1 MKIPNFK
8 RPQRSLRFQFTLGVL
23 IMIVPL
29 IGMLYYYHFYSI
41 QVVREQVSD
50 SYKNTLSLYM
60 NQIDS
65 HLNDVDAYLNT
76 LAGAGT
82 GYSLVALELAEND
95 TEYYMAKSN
104 LYNQLNKDRN
114 LYELIDSFFVYAK
127 HREDYMD
134 LYSVGVTYEER
145 ELLKEYVSDIIK
157 KGDVPTGLKT
167 KRWRHAQ
174 VGKYQYLIN
183 IAVRGNM
190 YIGGWIRID
199 ELLKPLEALQLG
211 DGGAVLIADNQGLP
225 LTSTQLV
232 YDQGISLQGSPND
245 YYISGEAQHYLTVGM
260 ESYRG
265 NFQLV
270 ALIPERSILSNLP
283 YLKKVIWFITI
294 AMMIFIL
301 LGFYHIRKV
310 LLVPIKRI
318 LLVMS
323 RVRVGDWGVR
333 VKLEKDTEEF
343 RILGHSFNT
352 MMEEM
357 QTLRVNV
364 LEEQI
369 RKQREELQRLQLQVN
384 PHFFLNSLNIVYNLA
399 KVKNHHLIMEMS
411 DSLIDYFRFLFR
423 SNTSFVKLHEELEH
437 TRNYMHIQNLR
448 FPEQLV
454 WKLEAPD
461 YLGDIPVPP
470 LVIQSFV
477 ENSIKHA
484 ITMEEPLLIH
494 LSVGFA
500 EGSDGSK
507 IRIKI
512 QDTGKG
518 FAEPILRELQAGN
531 SVENKQGE
539 HTGIWNVQR
548 RLRLLYKEEVSIQ
561 FDNDRVT
568 GGAIVELVIPT
579 HPEKER
585 VQ

>member
-1 MKIPNFK
+1 MPIFK

-29 IGMLYYYHFYSI
+29 IGMLFYYHFYSI

-65 HLNDVDAYLNT
+65 NLNDIDAYLNT
-76 LAGAGT
+76 LAGPGS
-82 GYSLVALELAEND
+82 GYSLVALQLADDD

-104 LYNQLNKDRN
+104 LYNQLNKDRT

-134 LYSVGVTYEER
+134 LYSAGVTYGER
-145 ELLKEYVSDIIK
+145 ELLKEYVSHIIE
-157 KGDVPTGLKT
+157 KGDIPAGIKT
-167 KRWRHAQ
+167 KRWRHAK
-174 VGKYQYLIN
+174 VGQYQYLIN
-183 IAVRGNM
+183 IAFMGDM
-190 YIGGWIRID
+190 YVGGWIRID

-211 DGGAVLIADNQGLP
+211 DGGTVLIADNEGLP
-225 LTSTQLV
+225 LTNTQLV
-232 YDQGISLQGSPND
+232 YDQGISLQRSPND
-245 YYISGEAQHYLTVGM
+245 YYISGEAQRYLTVGM

-283 YLKKVIWFITI
+283 YLKKVIWLITI
-294 AMMIFIL
+294 VVLIFIP
-301 LGFYHIRKV
+301 LGLYHIRKV

-364 LEEQI
+364 LEEQLH
-369 RKQREELQRLQLQVN
+369 KQREELQRLQLQVN

-399 KVKNHHLIMEMS
+399 KVKNYQLIMEMS

-437 TRNYMHIQNLR
+437 IGNYMHIQNLR
-448 FPEQLV
+448 FPEQLI

-484 ITMEEPLLIH
+484 ITMEEPLQIH
-494 LSVGFA
+494 LNIGFE

-507 IRIKI
+507 IRITV

-518 FAEPILRELQAGN
+518 FAEPILQELQAGN

-548 RLRLLYKEEVSIQ
+548 RLRLIYKEEVSIQ
-561 FDNDRVT
+561 FDNDKVT
-568 GGAIVELVIPT
+568 GGAIVEIVIPT